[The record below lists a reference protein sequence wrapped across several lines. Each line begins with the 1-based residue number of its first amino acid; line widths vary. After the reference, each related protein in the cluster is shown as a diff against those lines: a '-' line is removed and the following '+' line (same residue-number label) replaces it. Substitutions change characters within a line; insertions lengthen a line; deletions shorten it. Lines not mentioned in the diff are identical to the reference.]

1 MHETGTLNEP
11 VGERASLDYRSR
23 YKFTWRLRLGW
34 VWARYL
40 MAGRGWD
47 VPELI
52 DFIFNNYFFIP
63 QQLPGELTALGEI
76 LAEMQPQR
84 ALEIGTGRG
93 GTLLFVV
100 SLAGRTATIASID
113 LGAREGGYSATRQWF
128 YERFARRKQH
138 LHLIRGNSRS
148 FWMRRRL
155 GEVFDGRPL
164 DFLFIDGDHRYEGV
178 KKDFETYGPMVRK
191 SGVIAFSGIAKPPS
205 EAGSQVAEFWNEV
218 KPQYRHSEF
227 IEDKNEGRAG
237 IGVLFVE

>member
-1 MHETGTLNEP
+1 MHETDTLNGP
-11 VGERASLDYRSR
+11 VRERASLDYRSR

-34 VWARYL
+34 VWVRYL
-40 MAGRGWD
+40 TTGRNWD

-63 QQLPGELTALGEI
+63 HQLPGELTALGEI
-76 LAEMQPQR
+76 LSELQPQR

-93 GTLLFVV
+93 GTLLFVA
-100 SLAGRTATIASID
+100 SLSGPTATVASID
-113 LGAREGGYSATRQWF
+113 LEAREGGYSATRQWF
-128 YERFARRKQH
+128 YEHFARRKQH

-164 DFLFIDGDHRYEGV
+164 DFLFIDGDHRYEGI

-191 SGVIAFSGIAKPPS
+191 GGVIAFSGIAEQPS
-205 EAGSQVAEFWNEV
+205 DAGSQVAEFWNEV

-227 IEDKNEGRAG
+227 IEDKDQGQAG